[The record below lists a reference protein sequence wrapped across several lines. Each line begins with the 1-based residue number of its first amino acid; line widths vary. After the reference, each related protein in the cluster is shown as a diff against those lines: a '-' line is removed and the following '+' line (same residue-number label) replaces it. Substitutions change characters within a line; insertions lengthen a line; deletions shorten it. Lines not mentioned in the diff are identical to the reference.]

1 MLLTIVSCKR
11 KKIIPMMPAPSLNTV
26 EVAFDSTQINTF
38 LKISKTKNYQS
49 EVEQLYRKHQFH
61 YIWFDKDGLNE
72 FAGLLYNKVNNM
84 SQEGLETE
92 IPLQEMIF
100 IYDNPEDNQKASIN
114 TELLSSALYLQ
125 IKYTMASALKK
136 HKI

>member
-1 MLLTIVSCKR
+1 
-11 KKIIPMMPAPSLNTV
+11 
-26 EVAFDSTQINTF
+26 
-38 LKISKTKNYQS
+38 
-49 EVEQLYRKHQFH
+49 
-61 YIWFDKDGLNE
+61 
-72 FAGLLYNKVNNM
+72 M

-92 IPLQEMIF
+92 IPYKEKLDD

-114 TELLSSALYLQ
+114 TELLSSALYFFMQ